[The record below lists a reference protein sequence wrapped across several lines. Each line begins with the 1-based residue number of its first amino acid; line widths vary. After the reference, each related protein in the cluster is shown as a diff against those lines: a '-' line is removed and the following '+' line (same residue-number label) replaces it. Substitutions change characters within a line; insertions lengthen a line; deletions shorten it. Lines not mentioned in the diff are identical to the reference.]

1 MTGESS
7 PGRREMDL
15 RDFIE
20 QLKQIGELREIE
32 GADWNLEI
40 GGITELMTARQGPA
54 LLFDNIKDYPRGF
67 RVLSGFLNNPRLISS
82 ALAAPMK
89 EISPLVRWVK
99 ERFAQM
105 QPIKPIEVS
114 NGPVLE
120 NIQEGDE
127 VDLLRFPAPKWH
139 EQDGGRYLGTGD
151 LVIMKN
157 PVGNWINV
165 GTYRLQL
172 LDRNTLG
179 TYIAPGHHGNL
190 IRQAYWSRGE
200 SCPVVAVFG
209 IHPAIWIPSI
219 QAFPWGTSELD
230 MAGGLLGR
238 PIEVI
243 KGKHTGLLIPAYS
256 EIAIEGECLPPGVE
270 SREEG
275 PFGEWTGYYA
285 SGVQKAP
292 IIKVNRVMYR
302 NDPIITGAPPLKP
315 PASAH
320 STHFFKAVCLWQELE
335 DMGIPG
341 IKGVWQMSA
350 GGSKYFTVI
359 SLEQKYAGHAKQ
371 VATAAMSTP
380 EGGYCGR
387 FIIVV
392 DEDIDPTNDGDVLW
406 AVGTRCD
413 PATSIDILRD
423 CWTDPLDPL
432 LTPEKRAERNFS
444 SSRAIVNACRPFH
457 WRDRFPRVST
467 VSNELKAELLN
478 KWKELFVSM

>member
-1 MTGESS
+1 
-7 PGRREMDL
+7 MDL
-15 RDFIE
+15 REHIR
-20 QLKQIGELREIE
+20 QLKQIGELREVE

-54 LLFDNIKDYPRGF
+54 LLFDSIKGFPRGF
-67 RVLSGFLNNPRLISS
+67 RVLSSFLNNPRLIG
-82 ALAAPMK
+82 AVFGAPS
-89 EISPLVRWVK
+89 ELSTLVRAVK
-99 ERFAQM
+99 ERFAQL
-105 QPIKPIEVS
+105 KPILPREVS
-114 NGPVLE
+114 SGPVME
-120 NIQEGDE
+120 NVQEGGE

-139 EQDGGRYLGTGD
+139 EHDGGRYLGTGCM
-151 LVIMKN
+151 VIMKD
-157 PVGNWINV
+157 PVDNWINV

-179 TYIAPGHHGNL
+179 TYISPGHHGNL
-190 IRQAYWSRGE
+190 IRAAYWSKGM

-209 IHPAIWIPSI
+209 IHPLIWIPSI
-219 QAFPWGTSELD
+219 MAFPWGTPEFEV
-230 MAGGLLGR
+230 AGALLGR
-238 PIEVI
+238 PVDII
-243 KGKHTGLLIPAYS
+243 RGKYTDLPIPSYA
-256 EIAIEGECLPPGVE
+256 EIAIEGECPPPAVE
-270 SREEG
+270 SRDEG

-292 IIKVNRVMYR
+292 VIRVKRVMYR

-315 PASAH
+315 PSSAH
-320 STHFFKAVCLWQELE
+320 STHFFKSVCLWQELE

-350 GGSKYFTVI
+350 GGSKFLTVI

-387 FIIVV
+387 FVIVV

-413 PATSIDILRD
+413 PATDIDIVRD
-423 CWTDPLDPL
+423 CWSTALDPRL
-432 LTPEKRAERNFS
+432 PPNKRQEGDFT
-444 SSRAIVNACRPFH
+444 SSRAFINACRPYH
-457 WRDRFPRVST
+457 WKEQFPRVSS
-467 VSNELKAELLN
+467 VSDELKAEILN
-478 KWKELFVSM
+478 KWKELFGSL